1 MTLAKTNL
9 TTRRKE
15 EYHKK
20 LILSVIETVHL
31 EIGTEYEI
39 LPTGLQSSKRA
50 TKDNCVYV
58 GTLEKQGNL
67 IANDILLPEDEKGA
81 GKRHFMIKYNKGKSK
96 LEKQSYFLKDMGD
109 GMGTFI
115 RIEQPLRLKNSYIIS
130 FGDSHMMV
138 NIENN
143 LLTIRFVEGPKA
155 EHKS

>member
-1 MTLAKTNL
+1 MTLGKTNL

-15 EYHKK
+15 EHNKK
-20 LILSVIETVHL
+20 LTLSVIETVHL
-31 EIGTEYEI
+31 EIGAEYEI
-39 LPTGLQSSKRA
+39 IPTGLESSKRA
-50 TKDNCVYV
+50 TKDNCVYA

-81 GKRHFMIKYNKGKSK
+81 GKRHFMIKYNKGKSYS
-96 LEKQSYFLKDMGD
+96 EKQNYFLKDMGD

-115 RIEQPLRLKNSYIIS
+115 RIEQPLKLKNSYIVS